1 MYSLF
6 PTWDHSKKINMR
18 KYLHHRLILMERFVL
33 VIPKRM
39 STNFI
44 CWWQYAHNYGMLSPF
59 LMNFRKGI
67 VNMVLE
73 NVLKSTD
80 NWPTWQLTRF
90 GCAIRISDGKMFIK
104 RFRFIQFQLKS
115 KGWMN
120 FKMVPNDFCVT
131 FFRSFNRANSSVYGG
146 VYVPTQMCDELT
158 LTVKICAAWAQNTP
172 NRRITSLT
180 DPLATQIVYH
190 TLSIALSSWFCVE

>member
-1 MYSLF
+1 
-6 PTWDHSKKINMR
+6 MR
-18 KYLHHRLILMERFVL
+18 KYLHHSLILMEHFVL

-73 NVLKSTD
+73 NVLNSTD
-80 NWPTWQLTRF
+80 NWPTWQLIRF

-120 FKMVPNDFCVT
+120 FKMVPNDLCVT
-131 FFRSFNRANSSVYGG
+131 FFSLSQPTRLNRANSSVYGD

-158 LTVKICAAWAQNTP
+158 LTVKICAVRAQYTP
-172 NRRITSLT
+172 
-180 DPLATQIVYH
+180 
-190 TLSIALSSWFCVE
+190 IAVSHR